1 MTRPPIFWK
10 DKPMFI
16 KQMKKWNINKLKE
29 AKKILFE
36 TEVQIKKNSFLN
48 NSILLKNLIM
58 NLYKKASIS
67 KFLI

>member
-36 TEVQIKKNSFLN
+36 TEVQIKRNSFLN

-58 NLYKKASIS
+58 NLYKKAASIS
-67 KFLI
+67 